1 MVEWFLET
9 STVGVWIRLPKRWSI
24 LKAVSFY
31 VCLFFLLLWKRSLG
45 IADDRN
51 TETDFNTRDSA
62 VAHQE
67 W

>member
-1 MVEWFLET
+1 MVLRDKHSGCVDSIAKKMEHFESSKFL
-9 STVGVWIRLPKRWSI
+9 
-24 LKAVSFY
+24 
-31 VCLFFLLLWKRSLG
+31 CLFFLLLWKRSLG